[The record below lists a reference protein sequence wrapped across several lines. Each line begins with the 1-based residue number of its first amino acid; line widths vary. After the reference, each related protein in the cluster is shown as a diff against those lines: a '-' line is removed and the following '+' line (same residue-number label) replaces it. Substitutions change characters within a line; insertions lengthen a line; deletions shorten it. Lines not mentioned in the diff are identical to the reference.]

1 MSNSKKLLSLF
12 SGCGGMD
19 LGFEGN
25 FTVPEACV
33 NRDMHPRDWYETAG
47 DDRVKLKK
55 NSFDTVFAND
65 ILPYAEAAWKTF
77 FKSQGKDVERIFHTT
92 SIVELVKRHQAGEK
106 VFPDNI
112 DVVTGGF
119 PCQDFSVAGKR
130 GGFHSRKNH
139 NNKVDDAVPGEE
151 SRGSLYLWMRQVIEI
166 TNPGV
171 FVAENVKGLI
181 SLGDAKRI
189 IEDDFRN
196 VGSGY
201 VVVPAKVLTA
211 ANYGV
216 AQNRE
221 RIIFIGLNKARLKPD
236 VIARIESGDID
247 VYPPVTHS
255 ASPAGDQHSYVNVRQ
270 VLTQLSEPEH
280 TADAAQTRYSR
291 ARYCKGTQGQTE
303 VNLEGLAP
311 TIRAEHH
318 GNIEYRRLRAEYGGK
333 NHDELEQGLKE
344 RRLTVREC
352 ARIQSF
358 PDEYEFVFTEKDHDY
373 SLSASGAYKII
384 GNAVPPLMAFNLAK
398 HLENIWDDIFK

>member
-25 FTVPEACV
+25 FTVPSACI
-33 NRDMHPRDWYETAG
+33 NWDMHPNEWYTSLDEH
-47 DDRVKLKK
+47 RVKLNK
-55 NSFDTVFAND
+55 NSFETVFAND

-92 SIVELVKRHQAGEK
+92 SIVELVKRHQAGEH
-106 VFPDNI
+106 VFPENV

-130 GGFHSRKNH
+130 GGFQSHKNH
-139 NNKVDDAVPGEE
+139 NNKIDGEVSSEE

-166 TNPGV
+166 TNPKV

-189 IEDDFRN
+189 IEEDFRT

-201 VVVPAKVLTA
+201 LVVPAKVLTA

-221 RIIFIGLNKARLKPD
+221 RIIFIGLNKAFLKPGI
-236 VIARIESGDID
+236 IARIEAGEID
-247 VYPPVTHS
+247 VYPPKTHS
-255 ASPAGDQHSYVNVRQ
+255 AEPTELQHHFTKSKQ
-270 VLTQLSEPEH
+270 VLSNLKEPEI
-280 TADAAQTRYSR
+280 TLDPAQAKYSK
-291 ARYCKGTQGQTE
+291 AKYCKGTQGQTE
-303 VNLEGLAP
+303 VNQEGLAP

-333 NHDELEQGLKE
+333 NHNELAQGLIE

-358 PDEYEFVFTEKDHDY
+358 PDEYEFVFTKKNHDY
-373 SLSASGAYKII
+373 SLSASGAYKVI
-384 GNAVPPLMAFNLAK
+384 GNAVPPLMAFNIAK
-398 HLENIWDDIFK
+398 HLENIWDNIFD

>member
-25 FTVPEACV
+25 FKVPKACI
-33 NRDMHPRDWYETAG
+33 NWDMHPSNWYDSL
-47 DDRVKLKK
+47 DDNWVKLKK

-65 ILPYAEAAWKTF
+65 ILPYAEAAWKTY

-106 VFPDNI
+106 VFPDNV

-130 GGFHSRKNH
+130 GGFQSHKNH
-139 NNKVDDAVPGEE
+139 NNKVDAEVASEE

-166 TNPGV
+166 TNPKV

-189 IEDDFRN
+189 IENDFRN
-196 VGSGY
+196 IGKGY
-201 VVVPAKVLTA
+201 LVVPAKVLSA

-221 RIIFIGLNKARLKPD
+221 RVIFIGLSKAHLKTG
-236 VIARIESGDID
+236 VITKIKSGEID
-247 VYPPVTHS
+247 VYPPMTHS
-255 ASPAGDQHSYVNVRQ
+255 AEPINLQHHQTKVKQ
-270 VLTQLSEPEH
+270 VLTNLKEPEF
-280 TADAAQTRYSR
+280 TDDPAQAKYSK
-291 ARYCKGTQGQTE
+291 AKYCKGTQGQTE
-303 VNLEGLAP
+303 VNHEGLAP

-333 NHDELEQGLKE
+333 NDDELAQGLIE

-358 PDEYEFVFTEKDHDY
+358 PDEYEFVFTKKNHDY
-373 SLSASGAYKII
+373 SLSASGAYKVI
-384 GNAVPPLMAFNLAK
+384 GNAVPPLMAFNIAK
-398 HLENIWDDIFK
+398 HLEHIWDKLFR

>member
-19 LGFEGN
+19 LGFEGG
-25 FTVPEACV
+25 FTVPSACINLDV
-33 NRDMHPRDWYETAG
+33 HPSEWYETL
-47 DDRVKLKK
+47 DKDRVRLNK
-55 NSFDTVFAND
+55 NSFETVFAND

-77 FKSQGKDVERIFHTT
+77 FKHQEKDVERIFHTT
-92 SIVELVKRHQAGEK
+92 SIVELVKRHRAGEC
-106 VFPDNI
+106 VFPENV

-130 GGFHSRKNH
+130 GGFQSHKNH
-139 NNKVDDAVPGEE
+139 NNKIDGEVSSVE

-166 TNPGV
+166 TNPKV

-189 IEDDFRN
+189 IEEDFRT

-201 VVVPAKVLTA
+201 LVVPAKVLTA

-216 AQNRE
+216 AQNRQ
-221 RIIFIGLNKARLKPD
+221 RVIFIGLNKAFLKPD
-236 VIARIESGDID
+236 IIEQIESGDID
-247 VYPPVTHS
+247 VYPPTTHS
-255 ASPAGDQHSYVNVRQ
+255 AEPIGSQHLHTKTKQ
-270 VLTQLSEPEH
+270 VLTNLKEPNL
-280 TADAAQTRYSR
+280 TTDAAQSKYSK
-291 ARYCKGTQGQTE
+291 AKYCKGTQGQTE

-318 GNIEYRRLRAEYGGK
+318 GNIEYRRLRTEFGGK
-333 NHDELEQGLKE
+333 NQQELDSGLEE

-358 PDEYEFVFTEKDHDY
+358 PDEYEFVFTKKNHDY
-373 SLSASGAYKII
+373 SLSASGAYKVI
-384 GNAVPPLMAFNLAK
+384 GNAVPPLMAFNIAK
-398 HLENIWDDIFK
+398 HLENIWDNIFD

>member
-19 LGFEGN
+19 LGFEGS
-25 FTVPEACV
+25 FTIPKACI
-33 NRDMHPRDWYETAG
+33 NWDMHPSDWYETI
-47 DDRVKLKK
+47 DDNWVKLKK

-65 ILPYAEAAWKTF
+65 ILPYAAAAWKTF

-106 VFPDNI
+106 VFPEHI

-130 GGFHSRKNH
+130 GGFQSHKNH
-139 NNKVDDAVPGEE
+139 NNKVDDAVPSEE

-166 TNPGV
+166 TNPKV

-181 SLGDAKRI
+181 SLGDAKKI
-189 IEDDFRN
+189 IENDFRN

-201 VVVPAKVLTA
+201 IVVPAKVLTA

-221 RIIFIGLNKARLKPD
+221 RIIFIGLNKAHLKPD
-236 VIARIESGDID
+236 VIAKIESGDID
-247 VYPPVTHS
+247 VYPPMTHS
-255 ASPAGDQHSYVNVRQ
+255 ASPTGEQHAHVKVKH
-270 VLTQLSEPEH
+270 VLAQLQEPEQ
-280 TADAAQTRYSR
+280 TKDAAQAKYSK
-291 ARYCKGTQGQTE
+291 AKYCKGTQGQTE

-318 GNIEYRRLRAEYGGK
+318 GNIEYRRLRADYGGK
-333 NHDELEQGLKE
+333 NHHELEQGLEE

-358 PDEYEFVFTEKDHDY
+358 PDEYEFVFTKKHHDY
-373 SLSASGAYKII
+373 SLSASGAYKVI

-398 HLENIWDDIFK
+398 HLENIWDEIFV